1 MLNKNSTLPDTFRLK
16 AILEDPDTIL
26 QIENPTEKMQLA
38 AVQKKPE
45 LIGHLPFA
53 TEKVQLSAVI
63 TSAESI
69 FLIHNPSPTAC
80 FVAMEGVLGLS
91 LFPGQTVLEAAKEL
105 VLQMQKDKAG
115 ERPSTVAI
123 EKFMKEVEP
132 FKN

>member
-1 MLNKNSTLPDTFRLK
+1 MLNKNSTLPDTARLK
-16 AILEDPDTIL
+16 AILEDPDAIL
-26 QIENPTEKMQLA
+26 QIESPTEKMQLA

-45 LIGHLPFA
+45 LVRLFTNT
-53 TEKVQLSAVI
+53 TEKVQLSAVT

-80 FVAMEGVLGLS
+80 FVAMEGILGLS
-91 LFPGQTVLEAAKEL
+91 LFPGQTVLKAAKEL

-115 ERPSTVAI
+115 ERLSTAAI

>member
-1 MLNKNSTLPDTFRLK
+1 MLNKNSTLPDTSRLK

-45 LIGHLPFA
+45 LIRHLPFA

-80 FVAMEGVLGLS
+80 LVAMEGVLGLS
-91 LFPGQTVLEAAKEL
+91 LFPGQTVLEAVKEL
-105 VLQMQKDKAG
+105 VLQMQKDKAE
-115 ERPSTVAI
+115 ERPSTAAI

>member
-1 MLNKNSTLPDTFRLK
+1 MLNKSSALPGTARLK

-80 FVAMEGVLGLS
+80 FVAMEGILGLS
-91 LFPGQTVLEAAKEL
+91 LSPAGQYWKRQKNWCCRCRKTKPGKGRVQQPL
-105 VLQMQKDKAG
+105 
-115 ERPSTVAI
+115 
-123 EKFMKEVEP
+123 
-132 FKN
+132 KNS

>member
-1 MLNKNSTLPDTFRLK
+1 MLNKSSALPGTARLK

-80 FVAMEGVLGLS
+80 FVAMEGILGLS
-91 LFPGQTVLEAAKEL
+91 LFPGRTVLEAAKEL

-115 ERPSTVAI
+115 ERSSTAAI